1 MLYLSPVNGAVLFDQ
16 PTTSAEANNKPFGE
30 PAVAGSSA
38 AAPPASTP
46 RLGAIEE
53 DEVDLQ
59 LYRMP
64 GTIQR
69 SRDEKLCRHNSN
81 GCCVHCSPLEP
92 WDENYLKEHNIKHM
106 SFHSYMRKI
115 TSGKF
120 VSLDELSFKIKPGCK
135 EHPPWPRGIC
145 SKCQPGAVTLTR
157 QPYRHVDNVLVE
169 HPALVERFLAYWRAT
184 GHQRIGFLLGSY
196 EIHPDVPLGI
206 RARVAAIYEPPQSST
221 RDGVELQQD
230 ARQQLVLQLAA
241 RLQLRPVGWLFTDL
255 LPDPTQPQAVRH
267 LRYLYIRAA
276 AGRAAAAGAAAG
288 GAPAAAA
295 RGLAVH
301 RPAARPHAAPGR
313 ATPQVSVY
321 TSCSR
326 TRGSSWCCSWRRACS
341 CGPWAGCSPT
351 CCPTPRSPRPCDT
364 SGICIYE
371 LQQDARQ
378 QLVLQL
384 AARLQLRPVGWLF
397 TDLLPDPTQPQ
408 AVRHLRGVDTH
419 FLSAQ
424 ECIMAGHYQNL
435 HPNACRHA
443 SSGYFGSKFVT
454 VCVTGDSSQQVH
466 LEGYQV
472 SGQCAAMVRDNVLL
486 PTRDAPDLGYVRPS
500 SDAQYV
506 PDVYYKEKD
515 AYGNE
520 VGASARRVPV
530 AYLLVDVPCGVATGA
545 STTRTRFDPRAA
557 FPPAHRPL
565 ALHLQ
570 TLRALHEHV
579 CAAGDF
585 LQVGIPPRLQP
596 YTSSLRR
603 GHRRQHHA
611 HALRPARR
619 LPARA
624 PPPGATSADAAGA
637 ARARVRRGGLPA
649 GDVGLSR
656 AAVPGVERGAA
667 FISGGSGA
675 LTEGRGGAR
684 PAGGARVAL
693 PARPCH
699 AVPAGGRCG

>member
-1 MLYLSPVNGAVLFDQ
+1 MGKKKKDCWALVFWHFCHLHVIVNCHSDLHVSQCCWFCVLQLFYFRRMSVPKKMTLRVQSAEGTARVDVLDCDATALLFERVYETLQLSTFGFALHKDRQRKEEITSSKSRTLRDYGLQHGDMLYLSPVNGAVLFDQ

-267 LRYLYIRAA
+267 LR
-276 AGRAAAAGAAAG
+276 
-288 GAPAAAA
+288 
-295 RGLAVH
+295 
-301 RPAARPHAAPGR
+301 
-313 ATPQVSVY
+313 
-321 TSCSR
+321 
-326 TRGSSWCCSWRRACS
+326 
-341 CGPWAGCSPT
+341 
-351 CCPTPRSPRPCDT
+351 
-364 SGICIYE
+364 
-371 LQQDARQ
+371 
-378 QLVLQL
+378 
-384 AARLQLRPVGWLF
+384 
-397 TDLLPDPTQPQ
+397 
-408 AVRHLRGVDTH
+408 GVDTH

-515 AYGNE
+515 VYGNE

-585 LQVGIPPRLQP
+585 LLVGILPRLQP

-624 PPPGATSADAAGA
+624 PPPGASFNK
-637 ARARVRRGGLPA
+637 V
-649 GDVGLSR
+649 
-656 AAVPGVERGAA
+656 
-667 FISGGSGA
+667 
-675 LTEGRGGAR
+675 
-684 PAGGARVAL
+684 
-693 PARPCH
+693 
-699 AVPAGGRCG
+699 